1 MLKKSRKYVVIA
13 KIQPDQFVKYRSNDI
28 DKVIKFIT
36 TKYPPV
42 KFMNIYSNAGDH
54 KGKMLYTWGK
64 NKGLEAAK

>member
-13 KIQPDQFVKYRSNDI
+13 KIQADQFVKYRSNDI

-64 NKGLEAAK
+64 NKGLETAR